1 MLPGFD
7 YLLNKRR
14 LTKESIKAF
23 HLGYCDSNGY
33 IYVDTDFPDQSLKLD
48 YKFKNS
54 VLFPI
59 CDAYNKLIG
68 VSARKLDYETNKDL
82 KYVNTVYPKTDH
94 LYGLNIT
101 WPYCLKERTAYV
113 VEGNMDAIIMYQYGI
128 KNVVG
133 MLGSALKLNQ
143 VCLLS
148 RFVDRIIIIPD
159 GDDGGGYLINRLT
172 GKEVALISGEKRK
185 INEKRALI
193 QKYHN
198 LDLDF
203 SYLQLPKGYDP
214 DKYLFE
220 FGKDSLMKLPIISL
234 NESIQEGVLHE

>member
-1 MLPGFD
+1 MLPGFE
-7 YLLNKRR
+7 YLLNKRN

-23 HLGYCDSNGY
+23 HLGYCDEKGF
-33 IYVDTDFPDQSLKLD
+33 IYVDTDFPDKSLKLD

-54 VLFPI
+54 VIFPI
-59 CDAYNKLIG
+59 CDVYNNLIG

-94 LYGLNIT
+94 LYGLNLT
-101 WPYCLKERTAYV
+101 WQECLKTRIAYV
-113 VEGNMDAIIMYQYGI
+113 VEGNMDAIITYQYGI

-133 MLGSALKLNQ
+133 MLGSALKIHQ

-148 RFVDRIIIIPD
+148 RFVDHIIIVPD
-159 GDDGGGYLINRLT
+159 GDDAGGHLINRLT
-172 GKEVALISGEKRK
+172 GKEISLISGKKRSLS
-185 INEKRALI
+185 EKRALI

-198 LDLDF
+198 LDIEF
-203 SYLQLPKGYDP
+203 SYLKLPSGYDP

-220 FGKDSLMKLPIISL
+220 FGKENFMKLPLVSL
-234 NESIQEGVLHE
+234 NDSLHEGALHE

>member
-1 MLPGFD
+1 MLPGFE
-7 YLLNKRR
+7 YLLNTRH

-23 HLGYCDSNGY
+23 HLGYCDPKGY
-33 IYVDTDFPDQSLKLD
+33 IYVDSEFPSQSLKLD
-48 YKFKNS
+48 WKFKNS

-59 CDAYNKLIG
+59 CDVYNNLIG

-82 KYVNTVYPKTDH
+82 KYVNTVYPKTEH
-94 LYGLNIT
+94 LYGFNTT
-101 WPYCLKERTAYV
+101 WKDCLKKRVAYV

-133 MLGSALKLNQ
+133 MLGSALKISQ
-143 VCLLS
+143 VCMLS
-148 RFVDRIIIIPD
+148 RYVDQIIIVPD

-172 GKEVALISGEKRK
+172 GKEVALISGKKRS
-185 INEKRALI
+185 ISEKRALI

-198 LDLDF
+198 LDIDF
-203 SYLQLPKGYDP
+203 SYLKLPQGYDP

-220 FGKDSLMKLPIISL
+220 FGKESLLKLPIVSL
-234 NESIQEGVLHE
+234 NESIKEGVTHE